1 MPESD
6 RCDLEPRDPKCD
18 LFHATSV
25 RDALR
30 WLNQERLS
38 RDRRCALAR
47 GPVSR
52 SVHAMPSTNPDVVTV
67 LPGARRMARRMP
79 LPSNGAMDLDDME
92 QDAAL
97 GVLTRRAPSTAA
109 AAPASRRSPTCGH
122 AARCWTANARWITC
136 RGRGGARSARWS
148 ARAPRW
154 WPSSAAFPQPEE
166 LAERLSISTQELRDI
181 DERCRFPTNLNE
193 PLAGQRSRE
202 EPLTVA
208 DGIMDDQPLPDES
221 AEAHEE
227 ARRLHAAIARLPTR
241 EAFTIRATSFM
252 GMKTGEVA
260 DLLGISRSRVSQLRT
275 AAMRRLPEL
284 LEQVDADTTLA
295 RAA

>member
-1 MPESD
+1 
-6 RCDLEPRDPKCD
+6 
-18 LFHATSV
+18 
-25 RDALR
+25 
-30 WLNQERLS
+30 
-38 RDRRCALAR
+38 
-47 GPVSR
+47 
-52 SVHAMPSTNPDVVTV
+52 MPSTNPDVVTV

-79 LPSNGAMDLDDME
+79 LPSNGAMDFDDME

-97 GVLTRRAPSTAA
+97 GVLDAARTFDRSRGTSFATLAYLRARGAVLDGQRAMDHVPRSWRRAQRDVVRARTAMVA
-109 AAPASRRSPTCGH
+109 EL
-122 AARCWTANARWITC
+122 
-136 RGRGGARSARWS
+136 GRL
-148 ARAPRW
+148 
-154 WPSSAAFPQPEE
+154 PQPEQ
-166 LAERLSISTQELRDI
+166 LAERLGISTQELRDI

-208 DGIMDDQPLPDES
+208 DGIMDDQPLPHES

-252 GMKTGEVA
+252 GMTTGEVA

-284 LEQVDADTTLA
+284 LEQVDADTALA

>member
-1 MPESD
+1 
-6 RCDLEPRDPKCD
+6 
-18 LFHATSV
+18 
-25 RDALR
+25 
-30 WLNQERLS
+30 
-38 RDRRCALAR
+38 
-47 GPVSR
+47 
-52 SVHAMPSTNPDVVTV
+52 MPSTNPDVVTV

-97 GVLTRRAPSTAA
+97 GVLSAARTFDRSRGTSFATLAYLRARGAVLDGQRAMDHVPRSWRRAQRNVVRARTAMVA
-109 AAPASRRSPTCGH
+109 EL
-122 AARCWTANARWITC
+122 
-136 RGRGGARSARWS
+136 GRL
-148 ARAPRW
+148 
-154 WPSSAAFPQPEE
+154 PQPEE

>member
-1 MPESD
+1 
-6 RCDLEPRDPKCD
+6 
-18 LFHATSV
+18 
-25 RDALR
+25 
-30 WLNQERLS
+30 
-38 RDRRCALAR
+38 
-47 GPVSR
+47 
-52 SVHAMPSTNPDVVTV
+52 MPSTNPDVVTV

-92 QDAAL
+92 QDAAV
-97 GVLTRRAPSTAA
+97 GVLDAARTFDRSRGTSFATLAYLRARGAVLDGQRAMDHVPRSWRRAQRDVVRARTAMVA
-109 AAPASRRSPTCGH
+109 EL
-122 AARCWTANARWITC
+122 
-136 RGRGGARSARWS
+136 GRL
-148 ARAPRW
+148 
-154 WPSSAAFPQPEE
+154 PQPEQ
-166 LAERLSISTQELRDI
+166 LAERLGISTQELRDI
-181 DERCRFPTNLNE
+181 DERCRFPTNLND

-241 EAFTIRATSFM
+241 EAFTIRATSLM
-252 GMKTGEVA
+252 GMTTGEVA

>member
-1 MPESD
+1 
-6 RCDLEPRDPKCD
+6 
-18 LFHATSV
+18 
-25 RDALR
+25 
-30 WLNQERLS
+30 
-38 RDRRCALAR
+38 
-47 GPVSR
+47 
-52 SVHAMPSTNPDVVTV
+52 MPSTNPDVVTV

-97 GVLTRRAPSTAA
+97 GVLSAARTFDRSRGTSFATLAYLRARGAVLDGQRAMDHVPRSWRRAQRNVVRARTAMVA
-109 AAPASRRSPTCGH
+109 EL
-122 AARCWTANARWITC
+122 
-136 RGRGGARSARWS
+136 GRL
-148 ARAPRW
+148 PH
-154 WPSSAAFPQPEE
+154 PEE

-227 ARRLHAAIARLPTR
+227 ARRLHTAIARLPTR

>member
-1 MPESD
+1 
-6 RCDLEPRDPKCD
+6 
-18 LFHATSV
+18 
-25 RDALR
+25 
-30 WLNQERLS
+30 
-38 RDRRCALAR
+38 
-47 GPVSR
+47 
-52 SVHAMPSTNPDVVTV
+52 MPSTNPDVVTV

-97 GVLTRRAPSTAA
+97 GVLSAARTFDRSRGTSFATLAYLRARGAVLDGQRAMDHVPRSWRRAQRNVVRARTAMVA
-109 AAPASRRSPTCGH
+109 EL
-122 AARCWTANARWITC
+122 ARL
-136 RGRGGARSARWS
+136 
-148 ARAPRW
+148 PH
-154 WPSSAAFPQPEE
+154 PEE

-227 ARRLHAAIARLPTR
+227 AGRLHAAIARLPTR

-252 GMKTGEVA
+252 GMTTGEVA

>member
-1 MPESD
+1 
-6 RCDLEPRDPKCD
+6 
-18 LFHATSV
+18 
-25 RDALR
+25 
-30 WLNQERLS
+30 
-38 RDRRCALAR
+38 
-47 GPVSR
+47 
-52 SVHAMPSTNPDVVTV
+52 MPSTNPDVVTV

-97 GVLTRRAPSTAA
+97 GVLSAARTFDRSRGTSFATLAYLRARGAVLDGQRAMDHVPRSWRRAQRNVVRARTAMVA
-109 AAPASRRSPTCGH
+109 EL
-122 AARCWTANARWITC
+122 
-136 RGRGGARSARWS
+136 GRL
-148 ARAPRW
+148 PR
-154 WPSSAAFPQPEE
+154 PEE

-284 LEQVDADTTLA
+284 LDKVDAHTRLL